1 MRAPTLLACAMLAAA
16 GGCKRVVDAVQ
27 DCALQPASPGC
38 EPSPWPSTAHGANSD
53 PWLVSHRG
61 VITEMRPR
69 VLVLNFQNGRTVD
82 DVRANAERQVAAV
95 AEGSRYHGYSDPA
108 APAFIRYEIVKVV
121 NLTDAAPPAGW
132 PYPSSTLLPTA
143 PTGEFDVLALFSAQF
158 AERYEFADPAAPA
171 RALSL
176 CELYEQGIINEVW
189 VQDGEPDARRVPL
202 SLERKQAYDGTERAI
217 PGSFAT
223 TAGGGGALDD
233 IICGVSVRLAHLDA
247 ARGPGCDLQVRGW
260 EIEAMWE
267 ALPSLAADA
276 RAFLNRDFDTRFGVR
291 LKSWAEICDLAGTP
305 CVEYPTPQSARGSY
319 PDDGTPWSI
328 APFLQGCG
336 STRFPP
342 NARARGDM
350 VNAAP
355 VDARCAH
362 FGLGDGPGGGDAYE
376 PYTAGDVA
384 ALEQA
389 FPDCGGG
396 WQIYWRQSI
405 PGYGTRARG
414 ADGAPMKNWWPL
426 LFY

>member
-1 MRAPTLLACAMLAAA
+1 
-16 GGCKRVVDAVQ
+16 
-27 DCALQPASPGC
+27 
-38 EPSPWPSTAHGANSD
+38 
-53 PWLVSHRG
+53 
-61 VITEMRPR
+61 
-69 VLVLNFQNGRTVD
+69 
-82 DVRANAERQVAAV
+82 
-95 AEGSRYHGYSDPA
+95 
-108 APAFIRYEIVKVV
+108 
-121 NLTDAAPPAGW
+121 
-132 PYPSSTLLPTA
+132 LPTA
-143 PTGEFDVLALFSAQF
+143 PTGEFDVLALFSSPF
-158 AERYEFADPAAPA
+158 AERYGFADPAAPT

-176 CELYEQGIINEVW
+176 CELFEQG
-189 VQDGEPDARRVPL
+189 
-202 SLERKQAYDGTERAI
+202 
-217 PGSFAT
+217 
-223 TAGGGGALDD
+223 
-233 IICGVSVRLAHLDA
+233 
-247 ARGPGCDLQVRGW
+247 
-260 EIEAMWE
+260 IEAMWE

-328 APFLQGCG
+328 APFQQGCG

-355 VDARCAH
+355 VDSRCAH
-362 FGLGDGPGGGDAYE
+362 FGLGDWPGGGDAYE
-376 PYTAGDVA
+376 PYSAGEVA
-384 ALEQA
+384 ALDQA